1 MNNSTQVFVPRRL
14 YDMFKFQDI
23 EFSKIL
29 DLGQLSIELG
39 VETVAKLIN
48 ANNLYNDSSNDFLFP
63 LTNIGLPLLKL
74 LDVENLESELLS
86 KLTRRLEGIAMS
98 DISLTDYL
106 PEVKNDQINVPLL
119 FQIKPGVIGVT
130 TDTVG
135 VNYEMVSKDQLKQT
149 LLLQLLKQLSDLG
162 VSQKDISQL
171 NVFTDFIKV
180 TGK

>member
-39 VETVAKLIN
+39 IETVAKLID
-48 ANNLYNDSSNDFLFP
+48 ANNLYNESSNDFLFP
-63 LTNIGLPLLKL
+63 LTNIGLPAQPL
-74 LDVENLESELLS
+74 LDINNTESELVN
-86 KLTRRLEGIAMS
+86 KLTRRLDGIKMAGS
-98 DISLTDYL
+98 SFNDYL
-106 PEVKNDQINVPLL
+106 PEVKADQINVPLL
-119 FQIKPGVIGVT
+119 FKIKTDVIGVT
-130 TDTVG
+130 VDTVG
-135 VNYEMVSKDQLKQT
+135 VNYEVVNKEQLKQT

-162 VSQKDISQL
+162 VSQKDISQM